1 MDSVIKVFLQLR
13 SIFLLWILAHLKC
26 FGRTKSYFN
35 LIRGEF
41 SHVRHVELK
50 RNSFTSKRVIIN
62 WIQSTGE
69 KNVPF
74 PPKSIYIIWWC
85 CAKMYF
91 SVWVRFWSMQ
101 RVVSF
106 LLLSEHLLCSLPG
119 SPGCQLPGVKGAASE
134 MTSHISQGRI
144 KWPGNL
150 LLSDCRSTVKY
161 SCFFYKMSFTSVFCL
176 RPVW

>member
-1 MDSVIKVFLQLR
+1 MG
-13 SIFLLWILAHLKC
+13 ILAHLKC
-26 FGRTKSYFN
+26 FRCTKSYFN
-35 LIRGEF
+35 LILVLEVTIGGVF
-41 SHVRHVELK
+41 SCEACGVEKKQLHIK
-50 RNSFTSKRVIIN
+50 KRVINN
-62 WIQSTGE
+62 WIQSTG
-69 KNVPF
+69 KKCSV

-119 SPGCQLPGVKGAASE
+119 SPGCQLLGVKGAASE
-134 MTSHISQGRI
+134 MTSHIGQGRI

-150 LLSDCRSTVKY
+150 LLSLMLWPVVVLLLDKSLT
-161 SCFFYKMSFTSVFCL
+161 SCN
-176 RPVW
+176 